1 MQPIDLHSF
10 ISGDDSSV
18 VVIDLDYTRQRVR
31 KTNEQLNPGGINA
44 IAIKTNPLISVLRE
58 LNNGIPAFEAASLGE
73 IALAKAAGVSNDR
86 IIFDSPVKTESELNW
101 LLENA
106 KGAFINA
113 DSLSELRK
121 MQHFSN
127 EFSLG
132 LRINPSVKINT
143 IDSVN
148 VSGGSSKFG
157 ELLTEVSTEWIEQL
171 TSIPRLDGLHV
182 HQASQNNDFANTV
195 AGIRKVVD
203 LANAL
208 PPKKIKFI
216 NIGGGLAYDYHH
228 SKDVDIDAYFGL
240 LKENCPELFNGKYLL
255 ITEFG
260 RYYYAGGARV
270 YSRVEHVKDI
280 DNQMKMAII
289 HVGADMFL
297 RESYNNKDWYHN
309 LSVCD
314 ENFQPI
320 NRKTRFNYDIGGPL
334 CFAGD
339 IPFRNHELPEIQIGD
354 WLEIHDAGANTFS
367 LWSRHCSRPFPL
379 VLGIKQGQAFVLKP
393 RENLQDVLRFWGDER
408 NS

>member
-10 ISGDDSSV
+10 ISVDDNSV
-18 VVIDLDYTRQRVR
+18 VVVDLDYTRQRVR
-31 KTNEQLNPGGINA
+31 KINEQLNPEGINA

-58 LNNGIPAFEAASLGE
+58 LNNGIPSFEAASLGE

-86 IIFDSPVKTESELNW
+86 IIFDSPVKTQLELNW

-121 MQHFSN
+121 MQHFSS
-127 EFSLG
+127 EFSIG

-157 ELLTEVSTEWIEQL
+157 ELLTEVTAEWIEQL

-240 LKENCPELFNGKYLL
+240 LKENCPELFNGKYQL

-270 YSRVEHVKDI
+270 YSKVEHVKDI
-280 DNQMKMAII
+280 DNHRKMAII

-297 RESYNNKDWYHN
+297 RESYNNKDWFHN

-314 ENFQPI
+314 ENLQRI
-320 NRKTRFNYDIGGPL
+320 NRESNFNYDIGGPL

-339 IPFRNHELPEIQIGD
+339 IPFRNHELPEIKVGD

-379 VLGIKQGQAFVLKP
+379 VLGIKQGQAVVLKP
-393 RENLQDVLRFWGDER
+393 RENLQDILRFWGDER